1 MKNSSVVLVFL
12 LLFALC
18 DISAQ
23 QAFSGVEQSPKS
35 KSGMITPFS
44 TQTPT
49 DVYQQRHIQRSNIN
63 VEYHRRDNVS
73 RPVAGN
79 YDIVTGL
86 QNQRVDNKLTIG
98 SSSVGSYTQT
108 PKMVNDAVA
117 EKVTSNSFPMI
128 DSKGN
133 VIDEVSEEGVVET
146 NGMAKVFPDDWGQP
160 GPIGDIA
167 FPMLLLAGAYLLV
180 RSVKNIIK

>member
-23 QAFSGVEQSPKS
+23 QVFSGVEQSPKS

-79 YDIVTGL
+79 YDIVIGL
-86 QNQRVDNKLTIG
+86 QNQRVDNRLTIG

-133 VIDEVSEEGVVET
+133 VIDEASEEGVVET
-146 NGMAKVFPDDWGQP
+146 GMAKALP
-160 GPIGDIA
+160 GEWPEPGMPIGDFA
-167 FPMLLLAGAYLLV
+167 FPMLLLAGAYLLA